1 MFYFGI
7 SKYLNFLR
15 ESFDRKF
22 EFKYPKQC
30 DVIITMQSSLRK
42 RRKSILKVKVP
53 LWRDFH
59 VHGAMGGPYWPIL
72 ACGTSVQAIT
82 QYFEEFKINIP
93 TCIQTKLST

>member
-15 ESFDRKF
+15 ESFDQKF

-30 DVIITMQSSLRK
+30 DVYIPSLRK

-59 VHGAMGGPYWPIL
+59 VHGATGGHYWPIL
-72 ACGTSVQAIT
+72 ACGTSVQAKT
-82 QYFEEFKINIP
+82 QYFEKFEINIP
-93 TCIQTKLST
+93 TCHIQTKLST

>member
-30 DVIITMQSSLRK
+30 DVYIPSLGK

-59 VHGAMGGPYWPIL
+59 VHGATGGPYWPIL

-93 TCIQTKLST
+93 TCRIQTKLST